1 MKVFSIKYLFLA
13 NDSVMLEEKKGQQEG
28 EQNELHAKEWICKRC
43 CKSFDTVQ
51 QLATHSRYCPD
62 DKALRE
68 GQQKPTGIN

>member
-13 NDSVMLEEKKGQQEG
+13 NDCMTLDDDLDKLPVEQPVELVNPYTCKGCSEPF
-28 EQNELHAKEWICKRC
+28 E
-43 CKSFDTVQ
+43 TVQ
-51 QLATHSRYCPD
+51 KLATHSRYCPD